1 MFMQMGTMADMSKG
15 FPIIMPNQVDDPAH
29 EEHKG
34 QFMEESWS
42 NERWYAHQ
50 KSVQLIYYNE
60 CYQSITI
67 TL

>member
-1 MFMQMGTMADMSKG
+1 M
-15 FPIIMPNQVDDPAH
+15 MPNQVDDPVH

-50 KSVQLIYYNE
+50 KICSVDLI
-60 CYQSITI
+60 
-67 TL
+67 